1 MNVFNSLEKVPHM
14 KQLMLEYDFP
24 TSNLYQDNRYPKSRS
39 LNYIVENSSMHTPFM
54 DTDKML
60 LIVTFKPKT
69 GGMFVAVQQNG
80 NDLESNLDIYIL

>member
-1 MNVFNSLEKVPHM
+1 
-14 KQLMLEYDFP
+14 
-24 TSNLYQDNRYPKSRS
+24 
-39 LNYIVENSSMHTPFM
+39 MHTPFM